1 MTLSSTS
8 SHGTPTATAA
18 LDLDPLAPAMIVD
31 PYPTYAR
38 LRAAGPV
45 YLDPPG
51 TWFLAR
57 HADVQQVLR
66 DPRFGRAGFGAV
78 LDAVFGPGPVQ
89 RSFSRFMLFIDPPDH
104 TRLRALVTKAFT
116 PRTVERLR
124 PGIQRT
130 VDCLLDAVV
139 DRGEFD
145 LIADLAYPLPVM
157 VISELLGVPSDDR
170 DRFHDWSA
178 AIAKALDV
186 LTVPRPDI
194 VARSNEAVFGLTEY
208 FRGLVAA
215 RRKRPRE
222 DLLSAL
228 VAAEDEGHRLCE
240 EELLATCVLLFFA
253 GHETTVNLIGNG
265 MLALLRHPDQLAR
278 LRADRS
284 LIGSAVEELLRYDGP
299 VQRTGR
305 VVLADVEIG
314 GRAIRRG
321 ERVSALPGAAN
332 RDPARFADPD
342 RLDVARADTHH
353 LAFGGGIHYCLGA
366 ALARVEAQIAI
377 DTLIHRLPNLSLR
390 TDAPAWRENLVLR
403 GLTALPLS
411 T

>member
-1 MTLSSTS
+1 MALPSTGS
-8 SHGTPTATAA
+8 RGTAT
-18 LDLDPLAPAMIVD
+18 LDVDPYGPEMIVD

-38 LRAAGPV
+38 LRVAGPI

-51 TWFLAR
+51 MWFLAR
-57 HADVQQVLR
+57 HADVQQALR

-78 LDAVFGPGPVQ
+78 AEAAFGPGPVQ
-89 RSFSRFMLFIDPPDH
+89 ESFSRWMLFMDPPDH

-124 PGIQRT
+124 PEIQRM
-130 VDCLLDAVV
+130 VDGLLDPLEE
-139 DRGEFD
+139 RGSFD

-157 VISELLGVPSDDR
+157 VISELLGVPADDR

-178 AIAKALDV
+178 AVAKALDI
-186 LTVPRPDI
+186 LTVPRPD
-194 VARSNEAVFGLTEY
+194 VVGRANDAALGLTEY

-215 RRKRPRE
+215 RRKEPRG

-228 VAAEDEGHRLCE
+228 VAAEDEGHRLTE

-265 MLALLRHPDQLAR
+265 TLALLRHPDQLAR

-305 VVLADVEIG
+305 VALADVEVG
-314 GRAIRRG
+314 GCAIRRG
-321 ERVSALPGAAN
+321 ERVSILLGAAN
-332 RDPARFADPD
+332 RDPARFEDPN
-342 RLDVARADTHH
+342 RLDVARADAHHHH

-377 DTLIHRLPNLSLR
+377 GTLVRRLPNLRLQ
-390 TDAPAWRENLVLR
+390 TDAPAWRENIVLR
-403 GLTALPLS
+403 GLTTLPLAA
-411 T
+411 